1 MGDQPND
8 HSEFPVN
15 VEDTPSNALTCIPQA
30 IHCPATRISG
40 WRDIDEL
47 DRIAIDNF
55 IDAIAEVALAIV
67 ARATTYSEDQERDD

>member
-1 MGDQPND
+1 MSDQSND

-15 VEDTPSNALTCIPQA
+15 VEDTPSNALTCIPRP

-55 IDAIAEVALAIV
+55 IDAIAEVALVI
-67 ARATTYSEDQERDD
+67 ATRETAPSEDQERGD